1 MYWAGLPNKTPYWKS
16 VHCKSRPILATEVIF
31 LFGLTGSEAWSWHC
45 ACAWLC
51 APPLGGTSEVP
62 RSRCSALQEAT
73 TQEDSEGSLVQ
84 TRLSE
89 EKTTR
94 WWLKVAQTLHPATQL
109 FEAGLLVDPFKWQID
124 VTALASTMNM
134 E

>member
-1 MYWAGLPNKTPYWKS
+1 M
-16 VHCKSRPILATEVIF
+16 
-31 LFGLTGSEAWSWHC
+31 
-45 ACAWLC
+45 
-51 APPLGGTSEVP
+51 
-62 RSRCSALQEAT
+62 QEAT

-94 WWLKVAQTLHPATQL
+94 WFKVAQTLHPATQL